1 MASFRPTIKDV
12 AKLAGVVPSTVSQ
25 ALNGKKYVDEN
36 TRKRVFKAAKELG
49 YRPNPHAQQLRAGGL
64 RSIALISGMPFGVAA
79 GPSRLGFLME
89 IAAVAAEAAL
99 SRGMA
104 LTLVPPMPTTN
115 GQSVVFGLPPG
126 LDMDGVLVVEPSEA
140 DPQLEILLQASIPV
154 VCVGKSPDHPE
165 VPWVDLHTEATAD
178 LLFQHLQASGSRRP
192 ALLVGTRRR
201 ASYLG
206 TEVAYLRFC
215 AEQGIAPVIYRAEEE
230 GGEMAGQA
238 ATAGL
243 LAAHPDMDGLCALV
257 DAFAVGAIRAAL
269 SRNLRIPEDL
279 RVVTRYDG
287 LRAKTCIP
295 ALTAVNLHLEEVGA
309 LAVELLFTLMSGN
322 SVGTLYPSAP
332 ELVTRESSVGF
343 KEPLIK
349 S

>member
-1 MASFRPTIKDV
+1 MALSRPTIKDV

-25 ALNGKKYVDEN
+25 ALNGRKYVDEN
-36 TRKRVFKAAKELG
+36 TRKRVLEAARELG
-49 YRPNPHAQQLRAGGL
+49 YRPNPHAQHLRAGGM

-79 GPSRLGFLME
+79 GASRLGFLME
-89 IAAVAAEAAL
+89 IAAMAAEAAL

-104 LTLVPPMPTTN
+104 LTLIPPVPSA
-115 GQSVVFGLPPG
+115 SVLPPG

-140 DPQLEILLQASIPV
+140 DPQLETLLQVGIPI

-165 VPWVDLHTEATAD
+165 IPWVDLHTETTAN

-192 ALLVGTRRR
+192 ALLMGTRQR

-206 TEVAYLRFC
+206 TEAVYLRFC
-215 AEQGIAPVIYRAEEE
+215 AEQGINPVISRADEE

-257 DAFAVGAIRAAL
+257 DAFAVGAVRAAL
-269 SRNLRIPEDL
+269 SRNVRIPEDL
-279 RVVTRYDG
+279 RIVTRYDG
-287 LRAKTCIP
+287 LRAKTCVP

-322 SVGTLYPSAP
+322 SVGTLYPAAP
-332 ELVTRESSVGF
+332 ELVARGSSTS
-343 KEPLIK
+343 L
-349 S
+349 